1 MNATTAQLN
10 AQPTVQLPLYQLA
23 HGRAGDKGNTS
34 NISVIA
40 WDEECFELLVA
51 QATEAR
57 VAQWFGYR
65 HPTQVTRYVLP
76 KLQAMNFVLEGI
88 LDGGVNDALNL
99 DTHGK
104 GLSFWMMDMPIEVPK
119 TLAERLG
126 IKEYSQTT

>member
-1 MNATTAQLN
+1 MNTN
-10 AQPTVQLPLYQLA
+10 NSSNTVELPMYQLA

-40 WDEECFELLVA
+40 WDSECFALLVE
-51 QATEAR
+51 QLTEAR

-65 HPTQVTRYVLP
+65 HPTKVTRHVLP
-76 KLQAMNFVLEGI
+76 KLEAMNFVLEGV

-104 GLSFWMMDMPIEVPK
+104 GLSFWMLDMPITVPTALAAKLEV
-119 TLAERLG
+119 
-126 IKEYSQTT
+126 KEYN

>member
-1 MNATTAQLN
+1 MNTSTSLN
-10 AQPTVQLPLYQLA
+10 MIELPLYQLA

-40 WDEECFELLVA
+40 WDSECFAQLVE
-51 QATEAR
+51 QLTEAR

-65 HPTQVTRYVLP
+65 HPTKVTRHVLP
-76 KLQAMNFVLEGI
+76 KLEAMNFVLEGV

-104 GLSFWMMDMPIEVPK
+104 GLSFWMLDMPITVPK
-119 TLAERLG
+119 ALAARLEV
-126 IKEYSQTT
+126 KEYS

>member
-1 MNATTAQLN
+1 MNTN
-10 AQPTVQLPLYQLA
+10 NSSNTVELPLYQLA

-40 WDEECFELLVA
+40 WDAECFALLVE
-51 QATEAR
+51 QLTEAR

-65 HPTQVTRYVLP
+65 HPTKVTRHVLP
-76 KLQAMNFVLEGI
+76 KLEAMNFVLEGV

-104 GLSFWMMDMPIEVPK
+104 GLSFWMLDMPITVPTALAAKLEV
-119 TLAERLG
+119 
-126 IKEYSQTT
+126 KEYS

>member
-1 MNATTAQLN
+1 MNTNNSSNTIE
-10 AQPTVQLPLYQLA
+10 LPLYQLA

-40 WDEECFELLVA
+40 WDAECFALLIE
-51 QATEAR
+51 QLTEAR

-65 HPTQVTRYVLP
+65 HPTKVTRHELP
-76 KLQAMNFVLEGI
+76 KLEAMNFVLEGV

-104 GLSFWMMDMPIEVPK
+104 GLSFWMLDLPITVPTALAAKLEV
-119 TLAERLG
+119 
-126 IKEYSQTT
+126 KEYS

>member
-1 MNATTAQLN
+1 MNATTSQLN

-40 WDEECFELLVA
+40 WDEACFELLVA
-51 QATEAR
+51 QATESR

-126 IKEYSQTT
+126 IKEYSQAI

>member
-1 MNATTAQLN
+1 MNTNNSSNTIE
-10 AQPTVQLPLYQLA
+10 LPLYQLA

-40 WDEECFELLVA
+40 WDAECFALLVE
-51 QATEAR
+51 QLTEAR

-65 HPTQVTRYVLP
+65 HPTKVTRHVLP
-76 KLQAMNFVLEGI
+76 KLEAMNFVLEGV

-104 GLSFWMMDMPIEVPK
+104 GLSFWMLDLPITVPTALAATLEV
-119 TLAERLG
+119 
-126 IKEYSQTT
+126 KEYN

>member
-1 MNATTAQLN
+1 MNTNNSSNTIE
-10 AQPTVQLPLYQLA
+10 LPLSQLA

-40 WDEECFELLVA
+40 WDAECFALLVE
-51 QATEAR
+51 QLTEAR

-65 HPTQVTRYVLP
+65 HPTKVTRHVLP
-76 KLQAMNFVLEGI
+76 KLEAMNFVLEGV

-104 GLSFWMMDMPIEVPK
+104 GLSFWMLDLPITVPTALAAKLEV
-119 TLAERLG
+119 
-126 IKEYSQTT
+126 KEYS